1 MSEAIQLW
9 DGIELLSG
17 ARMDYL
23 HPENSDATI
32 EDIGHALSNVCRFS
46 GHLPRFYS
54 VAQHAVNVSRVLEAN
69 GYSPQVQFTGLMHD
83 TAEAFTNDLPTPL
96 KSAFPV
102 FKELEVKI
110 ETAMASRFGFEFPLP
125 ASVKLADL
133 ILLGLE
139 KEHVKKNT
147 SEWAMLQGL
156 DYNLWKPHVDLS
168 RMTPDRA
175 YDQFMSRFR
184 ELHG

>member
-54 VAQHAVNVSRVLEAN
+54 VAQHAVNASKVVEAM
-69 GYSPQVQFTGLMHD
+69 GQTREEQFTALMHD

-96 KSAFPV
+96 KTAFPI

-110 ETAMASRFGFEFPLP
+110 ESAMADRFGFTFPL
-125 ASVKLADL
+125 SSTVKMADT
-133 ILLGLE
+133 IMLGLE
-139 KEHVKKNT
+139 KEHVKKNL
-147 SEWAMLQGL
+147 SRWAIL
-156 DYNLWKPHVDLS
+156 DGINYNTWKPYVDLS
-168 RMTPDRA
+168 RMAPDRA
-175 YDQFMSRFR
+175 YEQFMERYER
-184 ELHG
+184 LRA